1 MAFHAPAVCHAE
13 INALL
18 NRNVKSVERCTL
30 YCNFSPCWDCAREM
44 LQVGIKKVVY
54 GNTYDTEALKRIK
67 KVTGTDGRCV
77 DVYKLWVLFVSAF
90 LQTARNEIVN

>member
-18 NRNVKSVERCTL
+18 NRNVKSVDGCTL
-30 YCNFSPCWDCAREM
+30 YCNISPCWDCAREM
-44 LQVGIKKVVY
+44 LQVGITKVVY
-54 GNTYDTEALKRIK
+54 GKEYKPKPLEQIK

-77 DVYKLWVLFVSAF
+77 DACTAKTNILF
-90 LQTARNEIVN
+90 

>member
-18 NRNVKSVERCTL
+18 NRNVKSVEGCTM

-44 LQVGIKKVVY
+44 LQVGITKVVY
-54 GNTYDTEALKRIK
+54 GKVYNAEAVK
-67 KVTGTDGRCV
+67 KITGTAGRCV
-77 DVYKLWVLFVSAF
+77 DVYILWVLCVNAF
-90 LQTARNEIVN
+90 QSC